1 MEFAKSAFYES
12 IAGGIASTK
21 ADEWSEIQLI
31 ASGDNIKYLINS
43 KVVASAKDSRIKKG
57 EAMIAVTA
65 NSEVC
70 VDDIVVNKI
79 QIQICLRNYSY
90 SY

>member
-1 MEFAKSAFYES
+1 V
-12 IAGGIASTK
+12 AGGIASTK

-31 ASGDNIKYLINS
+31 ASGDTIKYMINS
-43 KVVASAKDSRIKKG
+43 KVVASVKDNRAKKG
-57 EAMIAVTA
+57 GGMIAVTP

-79 QIQICLRNYSY
+79 
-90 SY
+90 